1 MKKKAKKKKLRMEK
15 QKNPHNCDNEIVVD
29 NRLHRLLEISRQVEA
44 LQSEQERLLQSL
56 LPDGEPE
63 LSFADHKRRISWA
76 GGSVKLGKK
85 SYLFVKTI
93 WLGKNHQV
101 EFSEVEESVWKKQL
115 AEKMFISLQTVSMLA
130 RHTQKNLIE
139 VNFPYEIES
148 IKNDSSRELEGFR
161 LVFQFSR
168 KES

>member
-1 MKKKAKKKKLRMEK
+1 MKKKAKKKKLK
-15 QKNPHNCDNEIVVD
+15 VAGQKRAHDGDGEITVD
-29 NRLHRLLEISRQVEA
+29 SRLHRLLEIRRQVET
-44 LQSEQERLLQSL
+44 LRSEQERLLQSL
-56 LPDGEPE
+56 LPDEEPE

-85 SYLFVKTI
+85 SYQFVKTI
-93 WLGKNHQV
+93 WLGENHQV
-101 EFSEVEESVWKKQL
+101 EFSELEESVWKKQL
-115 AEKMFISLQTVSMLA
+115 AEKMFVSLQTVSMLA

-139 VNFPYEIES
+139 ANFPYEIES

-161 LVFQFSR
+161 LVCPFAK